1 MSLGRAKHFAMEQEE
16 RGFSSVGDKYV
27 CSTCVGD
34 KGLGRFI
41 KDNGDKSQCTY
52 CQGKHSIVLHFDELM
67 QFILECLS
75 QEYGD
80 PNNVGVA
87 WDKGWVGEVYD
98 TYDFLDEIG
107 IPIENM
113 DFQDDI
119 IDSLSDRQWCK
130 SDFYNLSPELVLSYG
145 WKEFVDTVKH
155 KSRYVFYRVPDES
168 DFRGHEEIPPS
179 YFLDALCGVIDSLSL
194 YKKIEV
200 GTKLTRVRIH
210 KKDEK
215 FTKAAEL
222 GPPPVEYASYP
233 NRMSPSG
240 IPMFYGAF
248 NLKTAL
254 AETYTPDGECKVGT
268 VGKFETVK
276 ELTLVDL
283 SKLPPI
289 KGIFSGASRTYRHG
303 LSFLVEFLDDFTAP
317 VSKDGREHIDYVPTQ
332 VVSEHLRFIH
342 KTGENVSIDGIIYP
356 SSKDHGK
363 KAVVLFCD
371 NGSCSDESTVNDDT
385 LLKLTKVS
393 RVNPERYI

>member
-1 MSLGRAKHFAMEQEE
+1 MEEEE
-16 RGFSSVGDKYV
+16 RGFYSVGDKYV

-34 KGLGRFI
+34 KDLGRFI

-67 QFILECLS
+67 LFILECLS

-87 WDKGWVGEVYD
+87 WDKGWVGDVFD

-113 DFQDDI
+113 EFQDDI
-119 IDSLSDRQWCK
+119 LSSLSDRQWCK
-130 SDFYNLSPELVLSYG
+130 SDFYNLSPDLALSYG
-145 WKEFVDTVKH
+145 WKEFVNAVKH
-155 KSRYVFYRVPDES
+155 KSRYVFYRIPDES
-168 DFRGHEEIPPS
+168 DFRGYEEIPPS
-179 YFLDALCGVIDSLSL
+179 YFLDALCSVIESLNL
-194 YKKIEV
+194 YKKLEV

-210 KKDEK
+210 SKAEK
-215 FTKAAEL
+215 YMKAEDL
-222 GPPPVEYASYP
+222 GPSPVEYATYP

-248 NLKTAL
+248 NLKTAI
-254 AETYTPDGECKVGT
+254 AETYTSDGESKVGT

-283 SKLPPI
+283 SKLPPV
-289 KGIFSGASRTYRHG
+289 KGIFSGVSRSYRHG
-303 LSFLVEFLDDFTAP
+303 LSFLKEFLEDFTAP
-317 VSKDGREHIDYVPTQ
+317 VRKDGREHIDYVPTQ

-342 KTGENVSIDGIIYP
+342 KTSDDASIDGIIYP
-356 SSKDHGK
+356 SSKDYGK
-363 KAVVLFCD
+363 KAVVLFCE
-371 NGSCSDESTVNDDT
+371 NSSCSDESTINDAT
-385 LLKLTKVS
+385 LLKLTKVT
-393 RVNPERYI
+393 RVNPELYT